1 LLAVSHWSSYAKAVS
16 RVISVA
22 IVMIALA
29 CNSHRD
35 QPPPPPVQ
43 RELTLISSGMPPLAP
58 LRYAVAK
65 GTKTSLAMDITT
77 HVAAGDQSADSPP
90 VHVAI
95 DLVVDDV
102 LPDGRMKLT
111 STIRSLAATAASR
124 NGSATNANGSGA
136 EDPTQAHV
144 DAVGS
149 GVSGLAFTATM
160 SPDGSIAD
168 VKATDQPLPELA
180 KAELDQII
188 AHFTQLAMP
197 LPNVPVGIGAKWR
210 STRTL
215 VPVSTLAVQATTT
228 IDLIGRTGS
237 TITYAI
243 TSQLA
248 GSAQTVVEEGTSVQV
263 DDIGGSVQGSGTI
276 DLHTLA
282 IDASQTAEQRMTMT
296 TGSDRTPMQMM
307 QTLRTSTAH

>member
-1 LLAVSHWSSYAKAVS
+1 MLAVSHWSSYAKAVH

-22 IVMIALA
+22 IVVITLA
-29 CNSHRD
+29 CNGHRNEA
-35 QPPPPPVQ
+35 PPPPVQ
-43 RELTLISSGMPPLAP
+43 RGLTVISSGMPPLAT
-58 LRYAVAK
+58 LHYAIAK
-65 GTKTSLAMDITT
+65 GTKTSLAMDVTT
-77 HVAAGDQSADSPP
+77 HIAVGEQSADSPP

-124 NGSATNANGSGA
+124 NGNATNANGSGA

-160 SPDGSIAD
+160 SPDGSVTD

-180 KAELDQII
+180 KAELDRIV
-188 AHFTQLAMP
+188 ASFTQLAMT
-197 LPNVPVGIGAKWR
+197 LPNAPVGVGAKWR
-210 STRTL
+210 ISRDLTL
-215 VPVSTLAVQATTT
+215 VSTLAVQATTT
-228 IDLIGRTGS
+228 VDLIGHTGS
-237 TITYAI
+237 TITYAV

-248 GSAQTVVEEGTSVQV
+248 GSAQTVIEDNTSVQV
-263 DDIGGSVQGSGTI
+263 DGIGGSVQGSGTI
-276 DLHTLA
+276 DLGTLA
-282 IDASQTAEQRMTMT
+282 IDSSQVAEQRMTMT
-296 TGSDRTPMQMM
+296 TGSDRTPMQMT
-307 QTLRTSTAH
+307 QTLRTSTSH